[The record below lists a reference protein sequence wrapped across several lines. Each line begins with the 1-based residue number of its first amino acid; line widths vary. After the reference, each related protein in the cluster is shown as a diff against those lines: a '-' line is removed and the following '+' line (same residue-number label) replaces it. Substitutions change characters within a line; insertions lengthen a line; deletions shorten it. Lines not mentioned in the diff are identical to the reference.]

1 MNPASCLP
9 VAAGTSSRNLAQPL
23 PFPHVPVER
32 VPQELREEGESELG
46 GDVRDVLD
54 VRHLQLLLDGERVQ
68 EVAAE
73 HDGVGARVH
82 GVDPP

>member
-1 MNPASCLP
+1 MPIFFLLNCLP
-9 VAAGTSSRNLAQPL
+9 
-23 PFPHVPVER
+23 
-32 VPQELREEGESELG
+32 ELG